1 MLGGA
6 LTGGGFAHPEK
17 VATTNANAT
26 TAPVRANFSGRVMGG
41 NFAADQ
47 FDLLRPHIGFRDW
60 PQYKLVET
68 LRNIFAEPRDDVVGG
83 TVHGAFEIGLR
94 AATHRG
100 QHRAHFLERTL
111 ARRRDAAEQDESRLD
126 VRVGAT
132 VAGRVV
138 ANLRHARAEFVRR
151 LE

>member
-1 MLGGA
+1 MLGGG

-26 TAPVRANFSGRVMGG
+26 TAPVRANFSGSGVVRG

-68 LRNIFAEPRDDVVGG
+68 LRNIFTEPRDDVVGG
-83 TVHGAFEIGLR
+83 TVHGAFEISLR

-100 QHRAHFLERTL
+100 QHRAHFLERAL
-111 ARRRDAAEQDESRLD
+111 ARQRNPAEQDESRLD
-126 VRVGAT
+126 VRFGAT

-138 ANLRHARAEFVRR
+138 ANLR
-151 LE
+151 